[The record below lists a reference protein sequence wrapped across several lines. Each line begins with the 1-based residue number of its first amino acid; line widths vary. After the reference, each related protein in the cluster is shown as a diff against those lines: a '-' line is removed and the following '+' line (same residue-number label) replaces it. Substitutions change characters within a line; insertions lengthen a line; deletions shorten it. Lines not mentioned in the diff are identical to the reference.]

1 MILVCGSSLSHELG
15 GKLSAV
21 PASTLRKWALKLRI
35 ATSAAL
41 RLWHPGGTNS
51 SENLYLSLICSFIFS
66 DISLSNTCFLGFI
79 PARWRRLTSVSYA
92 RIISASFLLFIG
104 STKMALLSISTI
116 TMHTC
121 CGFGIGLGIDLF
133 DH

>member
-1 MILVCGSSLSHELG
+1 MCAYAEIVGVALDWHRRLSVISVCGSSLSHRLG

-51 SENLYLSLICSFIFS
+51 SENLHFWVGGDQSLDQVLSKGPY
-66 DISLSNTCFLGFI
+66 T
-79 PARWRRLTSVSYA
+79 
-92 RIISASFLLFIG
+92 
-104 STKMALLSISTI
+104 
-116 TMHTC
+116 
-121 CGFGIGLGIDLF
+121 FGLEGIEV
-133 DH
+133 